1 MFKVHCQRNIAII
14 IKHAKSYC
22 SSREK
27 KKKNMISS
35 TYVAYCLSCRKHTN
49 NIGSNNVTMTNKM
62 IRQKSTCANFM
73 PDKTRFL
80 NQKPNK
86 KVMEMVLTPTIIKH
100 VDIV

>member
-1 MFKVHCQRNIAII
+1 
-14 IKHAKSYC
+14 
-22 SSREK
+22 
-27 KKKNMISS
+27 
-35 TYVAYCLSCRKHTN
+35 
-49 NIGSNNVTMTNKM
+49 MTNKM
-62 IRQKSTCANFM
+62 IRQKSMCANFM